1 MNISTL
7 PQTTS
12 DIGTRLAVKDCEL
25 KKKDDALR
33 WYKVATEQLCQ
44 FIEVIMSITVKM
56 QFLPN
61 CAVLLS
67 YRNVKKC

>member
-1 MNISTL
+1 MNMSTL

-12 DIGTRLAVKDCEL
+12 DISTRLAVKDCEL

-33 WYKVATEQLCQ
+33 RYKVATEQLCQ
-44 FIEVIMSITVKM
+44 FIEVMSISIKM
-56 QFLPN
+56 QFPPN